1 MKKETLRR
9 ANEIE
14 CAIEDIR
21 FAMETTRESRHF
33 AMMEHYGLD
42 AVPRNLPKSL
52 TPKIMRLL
60 SEERERLEQEL
71 ERLHDDNLDNHE
83 EFVPTD
89 KYNEEE
95 QPNKEEQPT
104 TQEEKHGMIWKLFW
118 SFVLAIILIG
128 TSSLCVAFTCYAIGD
143 SFGIQTL
150 ACGVLFGTVWL
161 ASYILID
168 KNE

>member
-1 MKKETLRR
+1 MKKETLKR

-14 CAIEDIR
+14 RAIDGIM

-42 AVPRNLPKSL
+42 AVPRRLPKSL

-60 SEERERLEQEL
+60 NEERERLEQEL

-83 EFVPTD
+83 EFVPTG

-95 QPNKEEQPT
+95 HPNKEEQPT

-118 SFVLAIILIG
+118 SLVLCVMLIG
-128 TSSLCVAFTCYAIGD
+128 ASILANALTCFAIGYRFD
-143 SFGIQTL
+143 VQTL
-150 ACGVLFGTVWL
+150 AFGVLFSTVWL
-161 ASYILID
+161 VSYILLY
-168 KNE
+168 KGE